1 MNNFY
6 LQSLNAAKEKYYKF
20 RNRLEKKISS
30 GQFDTLNR
38 NKKNQLVSR
47 VEKYRLRL
55 ESLGFSVKGAL
66 ATGSIAAV
74 SAVSAQ
80 TPALYENASQQVA
93 ASDAVKSVAVDI
105 DNDTDLEILL
115 STSGGGLIRE
125 GDIGG
130 FTAAAVSTDGLG
142 SMSGEFVVG
151 DLDGDDIPDILF
163 QNGNS
168 LVIAENDGSGSF
180 YSTALNYVAAT
191 TGLLLDFE
199 IVDLDG
205 DGDNDIAW
213 VDSGGSYYDDVR
225 YRLNDGTGN
234 FAASTQL
241 ANIAGSYISQIA
253 FADIDGDGDTDIVI
267 GQHNGNFGPSE
278 YEIVEILN
286 NSAGAGATPSF
297 ALDQSLASIFNQK
310 YSTVEDLILD
320 DIDGDGEVDL
330 LVSRYY
336 NFGPAEGSIHLFAGS
351 HVADNPNFDSANEIN
366 FSYRSADIVLTDIDG
381 DGVKDVLFT
390 DAFQFPE
397 LAKIGNGLTVQ
408 GPFNL
413 ADGYGYGDFNSSDVS
428 LSAGDFDGDGND
440 DLIVGNGTSTELYL
454 NVFDTTP
461 VGINTITVVFNELSA
476 ANDRAVAR
484 LVGVNSLG
492 FDVSGSLTFS
502 LIAGDGTNDADN
514 SSFEINSNQLVVADG
529 ATLDFET
536 KSEFR
541 VNVEATDGVTP
552 ITKAI
557 TLHLDNSPEE
567 GFGTF
572 EQGENLMT
580 YGGNDYRIYKSQ
592 LVDVDGDNNLDLL
605 FLDGNSSGDL
615 YFVNDFLNSGFSSVN
630 YISYARGFAVG
641 DIDGDDELDL
651 VTVTSSQVRTYLGDG
666 SGSFTFDRSYGLD
679 YGGENVKL
687 VDLDGDGVNDI
698 VVQTR
703 YSIEIFSTDGGEGLS
718 AGFNSGYAFSGGN
731 DFAFGDR
738 DGDGILDIAVLADY
752 GDAIYL
758 FDGDG
763 AGNFNYYDSF
773 GTYYSY
779 KVEFSDTDNDG
790 DDDLLLVGEEYLTIY
805 DNSGGSFTNTG
816 YYYLYNDV
824 DKGEYAIGDF
834 DGDND
839 IDVLIGYDNELPQM
853 FLNDGSNDF
862 EKGAFV
868 NLNLSESGSFSLY
881 SLAVADMDG
890 DDDLDVLMNYRFNS
904 NYGSSVLTNQNVA
917 PFITGFTGEIIID
930 ENISVGSYLGKLEFD
945 DPNDGDV
952 ATISLTDGDND
963 NGLFTLDSDGKVSTA
978 SEIDWEQTG
987 SVLNVEFTLS
997 DGTNTRIELGEIKVR
1012 NLVENGKGTFASE
1025 GLPLFGFQEP
1035 RAFFAE
1041 DIDLDGDY
1049 DLLKSTN
1056 DNSGGGP
1063 SEIVLDS
1070 KYANSLF
1077 IQNNSSFNDNPIYGN
1092 PSFRITSAAFIDGDN
1107 DGDLDIVG
1115 GENGRNSV
1123 YFFENDT
1130 YGFFQ
1135 NNTVANV
1142 SSLVGIVNGDF
1153 DNDGQDDVAVI
1164 GRYEIEVLTKNPD
1177 GGEGGP
1183 FDNAF
1188 ISIGSSGA
1196 FAGTIDA
1203 VAVGDFDGDGYDD
1216 LFLGISYNDD
1226 VIFSGS
1232 SDGLTS
1238 TGYAT
1243 AVSEADYGVS
1253 GITTGDFDGDG
1264 SLDIAMITADDTY
1277 ETHLNILLNNGSGSF
1292 SLASSVATGG
1302 EYEADLKAGDLDGDG
1317 SIDLVVSQ
1325 YMYDYDEVE
1334 GNSRYNIVN
1343 NWMNDGDGGF
1353 TIGEISLKA
1362 DSYSDVEL
1370 MDVDGDD
1377 DYDIVYEDYDSQ
1389 VLYVI
1394 KNINVAPTAIEL
1406 SSTTIDEGLA
1416 LGTEVATVGVIDS
1429 NISDT
1434 HVAFIAAG
1442 DGSNDTANANFV
1454 IDGDKLKVIRNI
1466 EFNDG
1471 SSLNINIKAIDQDGA
1486 SVSQSFTLTV
1496 NEVLGLDDSSQNF
1509 IVYPN
1514 PGNDRI
1520 SISLDNEERGALEL
1534 RVIDLSGKTI
1544 MKMLD
1549 EKTSNTWSMP
1559 NVDMSGAETGIYVV
1573 EIKVNDSTFKQRWIK
1588 E

>member
-6 LQSLNAAKEKYYKF
+6 HLSLNAAKEKYYKF

-30 GQFDTLNR
+30 GQFDSLNR
-38 NKKNQLVSR
+38 NKKNQLVNR

-74 SAVSAQ
+74 SAASAQ
-80 TPALYENASQQVA
+80 TPAFYENASQQVS

-142 SMSGEFVVG
+142 SMSSEFVVG
-151 DLDGDDIPDILF
+151 DLDGDNIPDILF
-163 QNGNS
+163 QNGSS
-168 LVIAENDGSGSF
+168 LVIAENDGSGNF
-180 YSTALNYVAAT
+180 YSTALNYVAAA
-191 TGLLLDFE
+191 TGSIVDFE

-253 FADIDGDGDTDIVI
+253 FTDIDGDGDTDIVI

-297 ALDQSLASIFNQK
+297 ALDQSFTFIFNES
-310 YSTVEDLILD
+310 YSTIEDLMLD

-336 NFGPAEGSIHLFAGS
+336 NFGPSEGTIHLFGGS
-351 HVADNPNFDSANEIN
+351 HVADNPNFNSAEEIN
-366 FSYRSADIVLTDIDG
+366 FTYRSAEIVLTDIDG

-390 DAFQFPE
+390 DILQYPE
-397 LAKIGNGLTVQ
+397 LAKIGNGLTMQ

-413 ADGYGYGDFNSSDVS
+413 ADGYGYGDFNSGDVS

-454 NVFDTTP
+454 NVFDKTP
-461 VGINTITVVFNELSA
+461 AAVNAIKAVFNELSA
-476 ANDRAVAR
+476 ANDRVVAR

-502 LIAGDGTNDADN
+502 LVAGDGTNDADN
-514 SSFEINSNQLVVADG
+514 SSFEIVNSNQLVVADG
-529 ATLDFET
+529 VSLDFET
-536 KSEFR
+536 KNEFR
-541 VNVEATDGVTP
+541 INVEATDGAAP
-552 ITKAI
+552 ITEAI
-557 TLHLDNSPEE
+557 TLLLDNSPEE
-567 GFGTF
+567 GYGTF

-580 YGGNDYRIYKSQ
+580 SGGNDYRIYKSQ
-592 LVDVDGDNNLDLL
+592 LVDVDGDSNLDLI
-605 FLDGNSSGDL
+605 FLDSNYGGDL
-615 YFVNDFLNSGFSSVN
+615 YFVNDFLNSGFSSVD
-630 YISYARGFAVG
+630 YLGYARGFAVG
-641 DIDGDDELDL
+641 DVDGDDELDL
-651 VTVTSSQVRTYLGDG
+651 VTVTYSQVRTYLGDG

-752 GDAIYL
+752 GDAVYL
-758 FDGDG
+758 FDGDE
-763 AGNFNYYDSF
+763 AGNFNYYDYI

-779 KVEFSDTDNDG
+779 KVEFADTDNDG
-790 DDDLLLVGEEYLTIY
+790 DDDLLLVGENYLTIY
-805 DNSGGSFTNTG
+805 DNSEGSFTNTG

-839 IDVLIGYDNELPQM
+839 IDVLIGYDNGLPQV
-853 FLNDGSNDF
+853 FLNDGSNDL

-868 NLNLSESGSFSLY
+868 NLNFSESGSFSMY

-890 DDDLDVLMNYRFNS
+890 DDDLDILMNYRFNS

-930 ENISVGSYLGKLEFD
+930 ENVPVGSYLGMLEFD

-952 ATISLTDGDND
+952 ATISLADGDNNND
-963 NGLFTLDSDGKVSTA
+963 LISLNSDGTVSTA
-978 SEIDWEQTG
+978 AEIDWEQTG

-997 DGTNTRIELGEIKVR
+997 DGTNTRIESGEIKVR

-1056 DNSGGGP
+1056 DSGGLPG
-1063 SEIVLDS
+1063 EIVQDS
-1070 KYANSLF
+1070 QYANSLF
-1077 IQNNSSFNDNPIYGN
+1077 VQSNSSFNDNPIFGN
-1092 PSFRITSAAFIDGDN
+1092 PSFRITSAAFIDADN

-1115 GENGRNSV
+1115 GENGRSSI

-1135 NNTVANV
+1135 NYTVANV
-1142 SSLVGIVNGDF
+1142 SNLVGIVNGDF
-1153 DNDGQDDVAVI
+1153 DGDGQDDVAII
-1164 GRYEIEVLTKNPD
+1164 GRYEIEILTKNPD
-1177 GGEGGP
+1177 GGEGP
-1183 FDNAF
+1183 FDNTF

-1196 FAGTIDA
+1196 FAGTIEA

-1243 AVSEADYGVS
+1243 AATGADYGVS
-1253 GITTGDFDGDG
+1253 GIATGDFDDDG
-1264 SLDIAMITADDTY
+1264 SLDIAMITADDVD
-1277 ETHLNILLNNGSGSF
+1277 ETHLSILLNNGSGSF
-1292 SLASSVATGG
+1292 SLASSIATGG

-1317 SIDLVVSQ
+1317 SVDLITSQ

-1334 GNSRYNIVN
+1334 GSSRYNIVN

-1362 DSYSDVEL
+1362 DRNSDVEL

-1389 VLYVI
+1389 ALYVI

-1406 SSTTIDEGLA
+1406 SNTTIDEGLA
-1416 LGTEVATVGVIDS
+1416 LGTEVATVNVIDP

-1434 HVAFIAAG
+1434 HVAFIASG
-1442 DGSNDTANANFV
+1442 DGSNDTDNANFV
-1454 IDGDKLKVIRNI
+1454 IDGDKLRVIRNI

-1496 NEVLGLDDSSQNF
+1496 NEVLGLDDSSESF

-1520 SISLDNEERGALEL
+1520 SISLNNEERGKLDL
-1534 RVIDLSGKTI
+1534 RVVDMAGRSVFEMT
-1544 MKMLD
+1544 D
-1549 EKTSNTWSMP
+1549 EKTSNIWTMP
-1559 NVDMSGAETGIYVV
+1559 NLDMSDAETGIYVV
-1573 EIKVNDSTFKQRWIK
+1573 EIKVNDTTVKQRWIK